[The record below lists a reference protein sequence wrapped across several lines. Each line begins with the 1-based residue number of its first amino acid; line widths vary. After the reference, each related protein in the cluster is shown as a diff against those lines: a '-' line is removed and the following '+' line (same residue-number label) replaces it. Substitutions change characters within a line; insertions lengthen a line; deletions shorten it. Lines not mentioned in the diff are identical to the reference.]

1 MKDFRP
7 TLVTRRLHN
16 FAAVCSPFC
25 RSMSEIANYDTCVR
39 EHDRGTRTEAE
50 GHSLQSDSSPGP
62 TAREDSSK
70 TCGQVA
76 GFGTEVRLLGCK
88 KKFQEEETTMKSM
101 FSIYQLCSRTVGYA
115 ALLLLSIPV
124 FGQDSVILKRM
135 GPGDQITSHMYSFGI
150 RGKQFQ
156 FVQGEMPKGVQW
168 HGRLT
173 DNDVRKLQ
181 DAGAKIVIQEPNS
194 LKCFPRSRCCFPH
207 CSLTSAAV
215 AGTSSARAEKPDS
228 HSRDSQRALEFC
240 DVKQAIP
247 MQVNPIS
254 LVTVKGASK
263 TGQTPA
269 ESHG

>member
-1 MKDFRP
+1 
-7 TLVTRRLHN
+7 V
-16 FAAVCSPFC
+16 
-25 RSMSEIANYDTCVR
+25 
-39 EHDRGTRTEAE
+39 
-50 GHSLQSDSSPGP
+50 
-62 TAREDSSK
+62 
-70 TCGQVA
+70 
-76 GFGTEVRLLGCK
+76 
-88 KKFQEEETTMKSM
+88 KSM
-101 FSIYQLCSRTVGYA
+101 FSIYPLCSRTIGYA

-181 DAGAKIVIQEPNS
+181 DAGAKIVIREPNR

-215 AGTSSARAEKPDS
+215 AGTSLAGTGWFMGERAPLLGFTAINRQSVTEFAKARFFVDEQKA
-228 HSRDSQRALEFC
+228 
-240 DVKQAIP
+240 
-247 MQVNPIS
+247 NIS
-254 LVTVKGASK
+254 I
-263 TGQTPA
+263 
-269 ESHG
+269 